1 MIDRNRDWKPIAAL
15 VLAGLALFIALS
27 GRWSISMSGGTAN
40 QEVQAF
46 SVGAPSFA
54 QPQPTV
60 VPPKPAQGFMQD
72 VPGAPDLKMQPP
84 AIEQHF
90 WQGPQHEYWG
100 PFGGAAGGRL
110 FRGVFF
116 GLFALLLIF
125 IGLKLLR
132 RNRFRPWGQTWGP
145 PGPPPPGYPPQGYP
159 PAGAPWQGYPP
170 QGYQGYGY
178 GPPYQGAPQPP
189 PPPAQP
195 EQGQQGPF
203 QNGDITRPE
212 GSE

>member
-1 MIDRNRDWKPIAAL
+1 MTERNRDWKPIAAL

-46 SVGAPSFA
+46 RLDAPPYVQVMPTA
-54 QPQPTV
+54 VPAKPDPGLMPQAP
-60 VPPKPAQGFMQD
+60 QM
-72 VPGAPDLKMQPP
+72 PGMTIQPP
-84 AIEQHF
+84 VIEKHF
-90 WQGPQHEYWG
+90 WQGPQPEYWG

-110 FRGVFF
+110 FRSVFF
-116 GLFALLLIF
+116 VLFAGLLIF

-132 RNRFRPWGQTWGP
+132 RNRYRPWGQTWGGPQGGPP
-145 PGPPPPGYPPQGYP
+145 PGYPPPGYPPQGYP
-159 PAGAPWQGYPP
+159 SQGYPP
-170 QGYQGYGY
+170 QGYWY

-189 PPPAQP
+189 PAQP
-195 EQGQQGPF
+195 PQQAEGQGPL

-212 GSE
+212 SSDQ